1 MRAHRIATLVM
12 PFVAM
17 LLGACAVPGASE
29 PQVRS
34 FDLGLDIASARR
46 PDARL
51 GQVRGSPPFDV
62 TDMQYRLAYRNAA
75 ELHSFAQS
83 RWAAAPAELLRKR
96 LVRTLESGTTARC
109 TFDLEV
115 NEFTQVFSAGDA
127 SEALVEVRILLA
139 NASGRIAEKT
149 VRVTAT
155 GAGGSAQQGVAAIA
169 RATDDAIGRIAD
181 WINQQTVCQTR

>member
-1 MRAHRIATLVM
+1 MNAHSTATLVM
-12 PFVAM
+12 TLVAT
-17 LLGACAVPGASE
+17 LLGACAAPGSSE
-29 PQVRS
+29 PQVRA
-34 FDLGLDIASARR
+34 FDLGLDLAPARR
-46 PDARL
+46 LDARL
-51 GQVRGSPPFDV
+51 GQVRGSPPFDGA
-62 TDMQYRLAYRNAA
+62 DMHYRLAYRNAA

-96 LVRTLESGTTARC
+96 LVRTLESGAAARC
-109 TFDLEV
+109 TFDLEL

-127 SEALVEVRILLA
+127 SDAVVEVRILLA

-155 GAGGSAQQGVAAIA
+155 GSGGSAQQGVTGMA

-181 WINQQTVCQTR
+181 WINQQTVCQAR